1 MPRIRMLLH
10 CGAEM
15 NHRSSFL
22 PEFYEQFRDAP

>member
-1 MPRIRMLLH
+1 MLLH